1 MLIDLLKKSRS
12 YRRFDATR
20 RIDDMALRSFIEGAR
35 YTPSGANLQ
44 KLRFVCI
51 TDDARCDSMFSTLKF
66 AGYLKEWSGP
76 QVHERP
82 VAYIVICSDGELNT
96 LTAIDL
102 GISAEAIVLSAME
115 QGIGACMFR
124 SYSSDTVSELIKT
137 ENMIPHLVIAFG
149 YPTENV
155 EVVDMVDG
163 DVKYYRDAEDNHIV
177 PKRTLDELI
186 ID

>member
-12 YRRFDATR
+12 YRRFDAAR
-20 RIDDMALRSFIEGAR
+20 KIDDTTLRSFIEGAR

-44 KLRFVCI
+44 KLRFACI
-51 TDDARCDSMFSTLKF
+51 SDAARCERLFATLKF
-66 AGYLKEWSGP
+66 AGYLKEWDGP
-76 QVHERP
+76 AQSERP
-82 VAYIVICSDGELNT
+82 VAYIVICSDGELGT

-124 SYSSDTVSELIKT
+124 SYDPTVVSSLIST
-137 ENMIPHLVIAFG
+137 DNMIPHLVIALG
-149 YPTENV
+149 YPAERV
-155 EVVDMVDG
+155 EIVDMIDG